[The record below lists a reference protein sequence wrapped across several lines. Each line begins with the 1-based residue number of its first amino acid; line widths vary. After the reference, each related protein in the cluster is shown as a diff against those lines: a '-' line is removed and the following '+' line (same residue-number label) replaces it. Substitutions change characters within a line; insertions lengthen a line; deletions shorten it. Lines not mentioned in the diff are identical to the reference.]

1 MRAPEHELFYLNIR
15 DKAQVD
21 IKTLNYSITGE
32 ISFLSED
39 GPLNRKPYRFKNKLQ
54 LMGNSYHRNEEWKIV
69 TLNIFQRETV
79 SVRAT
84 ATVRRAL

>member
-39 GPLNRKPYRFKNKLQ
+39 GPLNRKPYRFKISC
-54 LMGNSYHRNEEWKIV
+54 NSWETVTIV
-69 TLNIFQRETV
+69 TKNGK
-79 SVRAT
+79 S
-84 ATVRRAL
+84 